1 MCFRSCRGTRQ
12 DQSGRHAFHGRA
24 LKQAMPAPSPP
35 GRPARAASGRCLLAA
50 SPRQAPGG
58 FFAGGSRGRERTGP
72 ALAVRPRPMASR
84 RCRFD
89 ACVLPVCAQIRGRG
103 MDLRPSCH
111 ALRPCDGGIEA
122 CWHLGYAGAGD
133 VPSGWHRSRP
143 LQAPCPKKEHLP
155 VWRLA
160 LARLQMLSF
169 CVRAA
174 PCRQQAVAMMHV

>member
-1 MCFRSCRGTRQ
+1 MRSCRSPRLRLVLVPEVTHFRSCRGTRQ

-24 LKQAMPAPSPP
+24 LKPAMPAPSPP
-35 GRPARAASGRCLLAA
+35 GRPARAASGRMLSGMCLLVA
-50 SPRQAPGG
+50 SPRHAPGG
-58 FFAGGSRGRERTGP
+58 FIAGGCP
-72 ALAVRPRPMASR
+72 RPREKQDRRWLCGRAPWLPVASR

-143 LQAPCPKKEHLP
+143 LQAPCPK
-155 VWRLA
+155 
-160 LARLQMLSF
+160 
-169 CVRAA
+169 
-174 PCRQQAVAMMHV
+174 